1 MQDPSLSI
9 VVVPSWYTQHYPT
22 MDEVFYGDL
31 VIPSNLKKRRQELK
45 VLQATTKRSKVSWTM
60 FESYAVSISCQTN
73 SGIILYE
80 SPCYKTVWNLKW
92 IFCDRLIGNNRL
104 VHPGIF
110 LRRCATWQ
118 SRWGWSRPS
127 LLPSLDPRCKPE
139 IPKRSSRLPRLE
151 SHAKKSIATMHA
163 FPSCPQTGILSLAR
177 SRWKRISIS
186 LWGSLPPLQ
195 RASLQKLRL
204 RTGLG
209 SANKIGYDTSCV
221 IFSIIFSFDVC
232 RNCPC
237 LGGALRVFFAAQSQP
252 CFHCP
257 SPTQSQGLNFG
268 VHLQCPW
275 FFVKG
280 THAELKLCPSY
291 PFFQVWHDCL
301 ECHYWHAPIFRSQA
315 CPLSQ

>member
-1 MQDPSLSI
+1 MHAGSI
-9 VVVPSWYTQHYPT
+9 FIDSSSAQLVYPT
-22 MDEVFYGDL
+22 LPNHGWGL
-31 VIPSNLKKRRQELK
+31 LWRPGHPIELEEEAAGAK
-45 VLQATTKRSKVSWTM
+45 GLAGHHQKIKSFLNNVWEQ
-60 FESYAVSISCQTN
+60 YAVSISCQTN
-73 SGIILYE
+73 SRIILYE

-110 LRRCATWQ
+110 FRRCATWQ

-127 LLPSLDPRCKPE
+127 LLPSLDPRCKLE

-221 IFSIIFSFDVC
+221 IFFIKYF
-232 RNCPC
+232 
-237 LGGALRVFFAAQSQP
+237 
-252 CFHCP
+252 
-257 SPTQSQGLNFG
+257 
-268 VHLQCPW
+268 
-275 FFVKG
+275 
-280 THAELKLCPSY
+280 
-291 PFFQVWHDCL
+291 
-301 ECHYWHAPIFRSQA
+301 
-315 CPLSQ
+315 LSMYVVIAHV